1 MTLNTLATHEQT
13 ATNQA
18 PPEPHKRG
26 VADRLTALL
35 PLTFKWQAVLF
46 LLPMIII
53 ISAVYT
59 LESISTERKILRTE
73 IINKGETIA
82 TIAARNAELPL
93 LSENR
98 EQLENSARALMEI
111 KDVAF
116 VSFLNN
122 HVEILQHEGK
132 KAPLPATLKAGSDS
146 KITFFEHDDA
156 FEFIVPVVSVKAA
169 EEFFLLEGAASAPP
183 IREQIGW
190 VRVGLSKKIMSQ
202 SERQIIR
209 RGVTLALLFSAAG
222 LALLYLLITL
232 ATRPLYALINATKEV
247 RKGEHPEVNVV
258 LPSSEIGQLS
268 TEFNRMSRAIRE
280 REDALQETIMEL
292 EQSQDQLQENV
303 VELEQTQEQLQDNVV
318 ELEQTQAQL
327 QDNVQELEMQ
337 IEAREAAEAELTR
350 HRDKLEE
357 LVIERTAQ
365 LTVAKE
371 QAESANRAKSDFL
384 SSMSHELRTPLNAI
398 LGYAQIL
405 KRQDNI
411 NETQQH
417 QLEIMRNS
425 GEHLLMLIND
435 ILDVSKI
442 EAGKMEIAD
451 LPFDLPALLQQ
462 VYNLTSLQAEEKEL
476 RFSYEASGDLP
487 QYVQGDDRKLRQILL
502 NLLSNAVKY
511 TRRGGVTLKVSYSH
525 QNGGLL
531 RCEVADTGIG
541 IAADK
546 LEAVFEPFTQLATNR
561 QVREGTGLGLNITRQ
576 LLTLMQGRIDVE
588 SSPGSGSVF
597 RIELPL
603 RQVTELE
610 VAPEKQQQSIS
621 GYQGERRNIL
631 VVDDNI
637 NNTAMLVSLL
647 EPLGFNVTTAEN
659 GAVALQRAAER
670 RPDLAI
676 MDLVMPEMDGLECVR
691 ELRTM
696 EGLSAL
702 KVIGASATV
711 TDSAS
716 KETFMTAC
724 DAFVS
729 KPIRIDPLLERIG
742 ELLGITWDRTASKLP
757 PSIFSAAADHA
768 DNRPEIPPRDELK
781 MLHELAL
788 LGDVRKIQAWAIK
801 LEESN
806 PRYQRFAGKLRELAG
821 SYRTKDILALLNEQ

>member
-26 VADRLTALL
+26 LADRLTALL
-35 PLTFKWQAVLF
+35 PLTFKWQAMLF
-46 LLPMIII
+46 LLPMIVI

-59 LESISTERKILRTE
+59 LETISAERRILRTE
-73 IINKGETIA
+73 IIKKGETIA

-98 EQLENSARALMEI
+98 EQLENSARSLMEI

-122 HVEILQHEGK
+122 SSEILQHEGK
-132 KAPLPATLKAGSDS
+132 KAPLTTALKACADGAV
-146 KITFFEHDDA
+146 TFSEHEDA

-183 IREQIGW
+183 VREQIGW
-190 VRVGLSKKIMSQ
+190 VRVGLSKAIMIQ

-209 RGVTLALLFSAAG
+209 RGVTLAILFSGAG
-222 LALLYLLITL
+222 VALLYLLITL
-232 ATRPLYALINATKEV
+232 VSRPLYALINATKEV
-247 RKGEHPEVNVV
+247 REGEHPEVKVV
-258 LPSSEIGQLS
+258 LPSSEIGQLAS
-268 TEFNRMSRAIRE
+268 EFNRMSRAIRE

-303 VELEQTQEQLQDNVV
+303 VELEQTQEQLQDNV
-318 ELEQTQAQL
+318 
-327 QDNVQELEMQ
+327 QELEMQ

-365 LTVAKE
+365 LAGAKE
-371 QAESANRAKSDFL
+371 QAESANRAKSNFL

-476 RFSYEASGDLP
+476 RFSYETSGDLP

-511 TRRGGVTLKVSYSH
+511 TRRGGVTLRVSYSH

-610 VAPEKQQQSIS
+610 VAPEKQQQGIS

-676 MDLVMPEMDGLECVR
+676 MDLVMPEMDGLECIR
-691 ELRTM
+691 ELRTQ
-696 EGLSAL
+696 EGLAAL

-716 KETFMTAC
+716 KEAFMSAC

-742 ELLGITWDRTASKLP
+742 ELLGISWARPASKLP
-757 PSIFSAAADHA
+757 PSLSSAAADA
-768 DNRPEIPPRDELK
+768 DGNKLEIPPRNELK
-781 MLHELAL
+781 TLHELAL
-788 LGDVRKIQAWAIK
+788 MGDVRKIQAWAIK
-801 LEESN
+801 LEEIN
-806 PRYQRFAGKLRELAG
+806 PHYQLFAGKLRELAG